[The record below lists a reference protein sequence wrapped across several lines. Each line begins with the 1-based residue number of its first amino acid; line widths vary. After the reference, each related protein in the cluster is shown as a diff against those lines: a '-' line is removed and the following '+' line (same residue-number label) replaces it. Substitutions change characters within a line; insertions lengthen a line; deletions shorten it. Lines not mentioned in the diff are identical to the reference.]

1 MLWGKLII
9 TGGFFLFFLLL
20 FLFLKKRL
28 RTMGTLAKRADQ
40 SSRWSA
46 SQKPTTGGIGFFVA
60 FVAGWMIHRVT
71 LNDTL
76 ANDLLV
82 LSGATCAFAVG
93 LWDDLTRLNARTKL
107 AGQLLSAALLLAS
120 SPPDLV
126 ANPWL
131 DAALKLIL
139 IVGMMNSINMLD
151 NMDGVA
157 SVAALAV
164 SGWFVFHGD
173 AMAPAMAM
181 TGAIAAFLMFNRPV
195 SSMFMGDSGSLLL
208 GYTMAFLFLHGGI
221 SGEPEVAGIF
231 PTVWVLVMVLFA
243 IPLADSLVVT
253 INRIRHG
260 VSPMQGGR
268 DHTTHNLVY
277 AGLSEKQVFLLFI
290 SLAVAEVSLATWF
303 MDMRIDSADVHI
315 AWWMIIPS
323 FCFTALLFLVLWLLS
338 LRNLRRGKYSYSK

>member
-9 TGGFFLFFLLL
+9 TGGFFLFSLLL

-60 FVAGWMIHRVT
+60 FLAGWVIHRIT

-82 LSGATCAFAVG
+82 LSGAAVAFSVG
-93 LWDDLTRLNARTKL
+93 LWDDLTRLSARTKL
-107 AGQLLSAALLLAS
+107 AGQLLSAGLLLAS

-126 ANPWL
+126 ANPFL
-131 DAALKLIL
+131 DVALKLIL
-139 IVGMMNSINMLD
+139 VVGMMNSINMLD
-151 NMDGVA
+151 NMDGMA

-164 SGWFVFHGD
+164 CGWFVFHGD

-208 GYTMAFLFLHGGI
+208 GYVMAFLFLHGGV
-221 SGEPEVAGIF
+221 SGEPAVAGVF
-231 PTVWVLVMVLFA
+231 PTVWVLVIVLFA

-260 VSPMQGGR
+260 ISPMQGGR

-277 AGLSEKQVFLLFI
+277 AGFSEKHVFLLFI
-290 SLAVAEVSLATWF
+290 GLAVAEFSLATWF
-303 MDMRIDSADVHI
+303 MNMRTDHASVHI
-315 AWWMIIPS
+315 GWWMIVPPV
-323 FCFTALLFLVLWLLS
+323 CFTALLFLVLWLLS

>member
-60 FVAGWMIHRVT
+60 FVAGWLIHRVT

-82 LSGATCAFAVG
+82 LSGATVAFTVG
-93 LWDDLTRLNARTKL
+93 LWDDLTRLNARSKL

-131 DAALKLIL
+131 DAPLKLIL
-139 IVGMMNSINMLD
+139 VAGMMNSINMLD

-157 SVAALAV
+157 AVAALAV
-164 SGWFVFHGD
+164 CGWFVFHGD
-173 AMAPAMAM
+173 AMAPAMAL

-195 SSMFMGDSGSLLL
+195 SSMFMGDSGSMLL
-208 GYTMAFLFLHGGI
+208 GYAMAFLFLHG
-221 SGEPEVAGIF
+221 SVYGEPEVAGVF
-231 PTVWVLVMVLFA
+231 PTVWMLVLVLFA

-260 VSPMQGGR
+260 VSPMKGGR
-268 DHTTHNLVY
+268 DHATHHLAY
-277 AGLSEKQVFLLFI
+277 AGFSEKHVFLLFI
-290 SLAVAEVSLATWF
+290 ALAVAEVSLATWF
-303 MDMRIDSADVHI
+303 MDVRTDRADVRLE
-315 AWWMIIPS
+315 WWMSIPS
-323 FCFTALLFLVLWLLS
+323 FCFTAMLFLVFWLLS
-338 LRNLRRGKYSYSK
+338 LRNLQRGRYSYSK

>member
-40 SSRWSA
+40 SSRWNA
-46 SQKPTTGGIGFFVA
+46 SQKPTTGGIGFFLA
-60 FVAGWMIHRVT
+60 FVAGWMIHRVS
-71 LNDTL
+71 LNDSL
-76 ANDLLV
+76 VNDLLV
-82 LSGATCAFAVG
+82 ISGAAIAFAVG
-93 LWDDLTRLNARTKL
+93 LWDDLMRLNARNKL
-107 AGQLLSAALLLAS
+107 AGQLLSAGFLLAS
-120 SPPDLV
+120 SPPELV
-126 ANPWL
+126 ANSWL
-131 DAALKLIL
+131 DAILKLVL

-164 SGWFVFHGD
+164 CGWFVFHGD

-195 SSMFMGDSGSLLL
+195 SLMFMGDSGSLLL
-208 GYTMAFLFLHGGI
+208 GYTMALLFLHGGVY
-221 SGEPEVAGIF
+221 GEPEVAGVF
-231 PTVWVLVMVLFA
+231 PTVWALVLVLFA

-260 VSPMQGGR
+260 VSPAKGGR
-268 DHTTHNLVY
+268 DHATHHLVY
-277 AGLSEKQVFLLFI
+277 AGFSEKHVFLLFI
-290 SLAVAEVSLATWF
+290 VLAVAEVGLAKWF
-303 MDMRIDSADVHI
+303 MDVRTDSADVRLE
-315 AWWMIIPS
+315 WWMIIPS
-323 FCFTALLFLVLWLLS
+323 FCFTAALFLVFWLLS
-338 LRNLRRGKYSYSK
+338 LRNFRRGRYSYPK